1 MLKAKP
7 FANALAITMAVVYVV
22 CALAVAVSPNLFRA
36 VATSWF
42 HGVDLEAIWTGG
54 PRGNF
59 FLGLISAVIF
69 SWLFGY
75 FLAWVYNKVGKS
87 K

>member
-1 MLKAKP
+1 MKLNELSL
-7 FANALAITMAVVYVV
+7 ANASAILMGGFYVF
-22 CALAVAVSPNLFRA
+22 CALAVALLPDFSKA

-42 HGVDLEAIWTGG
+42 HGIDLGAIWTGG

-59 FLGLISAVIF
+59 LLGLVSTVVL
-69 SWLFGY
+69 SWLAGWAF
-75 FLAWVYNKVGKS
+75 AWVYNKLS

>member
-7 FANALAITMAVVYVV
+7 FANALAITMAVVYVI
-22 CALAVAVSPNLFRA
+22 CALAVAVLPNLFRT
-36 VATSWF
+36 VAASWF
-42 HGVDLEAIWTGG
+42 HGIDLETIWTGG

-59 FLGLISAVIF
+59 LLGLVSAVVF

-75 FLAWVYNKVGKS
+75 FLVWVYNKLS
-87 K
+87 KNK